1 MRDVLNIFFKS
12 KGANRWQVL
21 VCMLFAS
28 LAEGLGLATLL
39 PLLTIS
45 SGAVSEMA
53 PITVILRQM
62 FETIGI
68 PFRVDALLVFIV
80 VTIVVKSIL
89 QLLVMRFVGYSVA
102 EVTTRLRG
110 DLVGKLFQTRWQYF
124 IEQPVGRFANAAA
137 GQAAQTGKAY
147 NMVAMFLAGLIETAV
162 MLLVLIFISWELAL
176 GAMVV
181 GLLATLP
188 LRFLIRQAR
197 LAGRRQ
203 TRRKRELV
211 TLLTETLGNLKPVRM
226 MGREE
231 AFNAFFNDRI
241 KALRNAIRNVV
252 FSKEALPNLQQATIA
267 IILGTG
273 AYVALVIWKIDIAEL
288 LVAIIFMGRIVRNLS
303 KLQVSYQS
311 AILLRE
317 PYRELTQLITEVSDA
332 AECREGKRRPTL
344 ERHVQSR
351 SISFAYDDTVV
362 VDDLSIDIPAT
373 GATVLMGASGAGKT
387 TIVDLI
393 AGLHRA
399 DSGEILVDDVPLGEI
414 DLRAWRRMIGYV
426 PQELVL
432 FHESIRANVAL
443 GDAEITDEE
452 IEWALRAA
460 GAWDF
465 VKSRP
470 DGIMTMVGERGAKL
484 SGGQRQRIAL
494 ARALVSRP
502 KLLIL
507 DEVTSAL
514 DPESEQEI
522 CDKIKTLSGEMAVLA
537 ITHRPAL
544 LSIADRAYRVTAGHA
559 VEVPYGSDDRLQRRA
574 DGRVVARPSLVDP

>member
-1 MRDVLNIFFKS
+1 MRDVLNIFFKTE
-12 KGANRWQVL
+12 GASRWGVL
-21 VCMLFAS
+21 TCVMLAS
-28 LAEGLGLATLL
+28 LAEGIGLATLL

-45 SGAVSEMA
+45 SSAGGETA
-53 PITVILRQM
+53 PITQILRQM
-62 FETIGI
+62 FEAVGI
-68 PFRVDALLVFIV
+68 PFRVDALLIFIV
-80 VTIVVKSIL
+80 VTIVIKSLL

-110 DLVGKLFQTRWQYF
+110 DLVGKLFYTRWQYF

-147 NMVAMFLAGLIETAV
+147 NMVALFLAGLIETTV
-162 MLLVLIFISWELAL
+162 MLVVLIFISWELAL
-176 GAMVV
+176 GAVAV

-188 LRFLIRQAR
+188 LRFLVKKAR

-231 AFNAFFNDRI
+231 AFNAFFNHRI
-241 KALRNAIRNVV
+241 KSLRNAIRNVV

-267 IILGTG
+267 IILGVG
-273 AYVALVIWKIDIAEL
+273 AYIALVIWKIDIAEL

-317 PYRELTQLITEVSDA
+317 PYRELTNLLAEVEHQ
-332 AECREGKRRPTL
+332 AENREGKRSPTL
-344 ERHVQSR
+344 ERDVRLR
-351 SISFAYDDTVV
+351 SVNFAYGESAVV
-362 VDDLSIDIPAT
+362 NDLTMDIPAR
-373 GATVLMGASGAGKT
+373 GATVLMGPSGAGKT

-399 DSGEILVDDVPLGEI
+399 SSGDVLLDDVPLAEI
-414 DLRAWRRMIGYV
+414 DLTAWRRMIGYV
-426 PQELVL
+426 PQELIL

-443 GDAEITDEE
+443 GDAEITDDQV
-452 IEWALRAA
+452 EWSLRAA

-465 VKSRP
+465 IERRP
-470 DGIMTMVGERGAKL
+470 DGIMTEVGERGAKL

-494 ARALVSRP
+494 ARALVGKP

-514 DPESEQEI
+514 DPDSEREI
-522 CDKIKTLSGEMAVLA
+522 CDNIKTLSQDMAILA

-544 LSIADRAYRVTAGHA
+544 LSIADRAYRITAGHA
-559 VEVPYGSDDRLQRRA
+559 LEVPPLSDDLAQRRD
-574 DGRVVARPSLVDP
+574 DGPITSSVA

>member
-12 KGANRWQVL
+12 KGASRWQVL

-45 SGAVSEMA
+45 SGAASETA

-68 PFRVDALLVFIV
+68 PFRIDALLVFIV
-80 VTIVVKSIL
+80 VTIVIKSIL

-110 DLVGKLFQTRWQYF
+110 DLVGKLFHTRWQYF

-176 GAMVV
+176 GAVVV

-188 LRFLIRQAR
+188 LRFLVRQAR

-231 AFNAFFNDRI
+231 AFNAFFNHRI

-267 IILGTG
+267 IILGIG
-273 AYVALVIWKIDIAEL
+273 AYIALVIWKIDVAEL

-332 AECREGKRRPTL
+332 AEYREGKRRPTL
-344 ERHVQSR
+344 ERHVQLR
-351 SISFAYDDTVV
+351 SVSFAYDDTVV
-362 VDDLSIDIPAT
+362 VDDLSMDIPAT
-373 GATVLMGASGAGKT
+373 GATVLMGASGGGKT

-399 DSGEILVDDVPLGEI
+399 DSGEIRVDDVPLGEI
-414 DLRAWRRMIGYV
+414 DLTAWRRMIGYV

-432 FHESIRANVAL
+432 FHESIRANVVL
-443 GDAEITDEE
+443 GDAEITNEDV
-452 IEWALRAA
+452 EWALRAA

-465 VKSRP
+465 IKSRP
-470 DGIMTMVGERGAKL
+470 DGIMTEVGERGAKL

-494 ARALVSRP
+494 ARALVGRP

-522 CDKIKTLSGEMAVLA
+522 CDKIKTLSNEMAVLA

-544 LSIADRAYRVTAGHA
+544 LSIADRAYRVTTGHA
-559 VEVPYGSDDRLQRRA
+559 VEVPYGSDDLLQRRA
-574 DGRVVARPSLVDP
+574 DGLIVARP